1 MISEKIRNPLSLFDV
16 RDKVAIITG
25 ASGSFGH
32 ACAVALGALGAKL
45 LLASGT
51 VEELEIV
58 VGDVHHVGGKVATIV
73 RRPDTLEDAQAI
85 LQAALDAYG
94 RVDQLVV
101 ASGTNKAGF
110 IENQSYEDWQRVMD
124 ANVRGPW
131 LMAKAVGTY
140 WIKEGIKGKVVLM
153 SSTRGRHGNFSGYT
167 AYCSSKGAT
176 DALTR
181 VLATEWAKYGTTVNA
196 IAPTTFRSKLTEWMW
211 KDDDVGN
218 ATRTRHL
225 VAYSARAARRGGGP
239 GRHGDLFALAGVGFL
254 YRPGH
259 VCRWR
264 LHRRLAQVRDAFR

>member
-1 MISEKIRNPLSLFDV
+1 MISERIRNPLSLFDV

-51 VEELEIV
+51 ADELEAV
-58 VGDVHHVGGKVATIV
+58 VKDVRDVGGQVASIV
-73 RRPDTLEDAQAI
+73 RRPDTLTDAEAI
-85 LQAALDAYG
+85 LSAALDAYG

-110 IENQSYEDWQRVMD
+110 IESQSYEDWQRVMD

-131 LMAKAVGTY
+131 LMAKAVGSY
-140 WIKEGIKGKVVLM
+140 WIKESIKGKVVLM

-218 ATRTRHL
+218 ATRTRTLSRIPLGRLGEAEDL
-225 VAYSARAARRGGGP
+225 VGMAIYLLSPASDFCTGQVMYVDGG
-239 GRHGDLFALAGVGFL
+239 FTAG
-254 YRPGH
+254 
-259 VCRWR
+259 
-264 LHRRLAQVRDAFR
+264 

>member
-1 MISEKIRNPLSLFDV
+1 MITEKIRNPLSLFDV
-16 RDKVAIITG
+16 RDKVAIVTG

-51 VEELEIV
+51 AEELEAV
-58 VGDVHHVGGKVATIV
+58 VNDVRDVGGKVASIV
-73 RRPDTLEDAQAI
+73 RRPDTLEDAEAI
-85 LQAALDAYG
+85 LKAALDAYG

-110 IENQSYEDWQRVMD
+110 IESQSYEDWQRVMD

-131 LMAKAVGTY
+131 LMAKAVGSY
-140 WIKEGIKGKVVLM
+140 WIKEAIKGKVLLM

-218 ATRTRHL
+218 ATRTRTLSRIPLGRLGEAEDL
-225 VAYSARAARRGGGP
+225 VGMAIYLLSPASDFCTGQVMYVDGG
-239 GRHGDLFALAGVGFL
+239 FTAG
-254 YRPGH
+254 
-259 VCRWR
+259 
-264 LHRRLAQVRDAFR
+264 

>member
-1 MISEKIRNPLSLFDV
+1 MISERIRNPLSLFDV

-51 VEELEIV
+51 ADELAAV
-58 VGDVHHVGGKVATIV
+58 LKDVRDVGGQVANIV
-73 RRPDTLEDAQAI
+73 RRPDTLTDAEAI
-85 LQAALDAYG
+85 LTAALDAYG
-94 RVDQLVV
+94 RVDHLVV

-110 IENQSYEDWQRVMD
+110 IESQSYEDWQRVMD

-131 LMAKAVGTY
+131 LMAKAVGSY
-140 WIKEGIKGKVVLM
+140 WIKESIKGKVVLM

-218 ATRTRHL
+218 ATRTRTLSRIPLGRLGEAEDL
-225 VAYSARAARRGGGP
+225 VGMAIYLLSPASDFCTGQVMYVDGG
-239 GRHGDLFALAGVGFL
+239 FTAG
-254 YRPGH
+254 
-259 VCRWR
+259 
-264 LHRRLAQVRDAFR
+264 

>member
-1 MISEKIRNPLSLFDV
+1 MITEKIRNPLSLFDV

-51 VEELEIV
+51 AEELEAV
-58 VGDVHHVGGKVATIV
+58 VNDVRDVGGKVASIV
-73 RRPDTLEDAQAI
+73 RRPDTLEDAEAI
-85 LQAALDAYG
+85 LKAALDAYG

-110 IENQSYEDWQRVMD
+110 IESQSYEDWQRVMD

-131 LMAKAVGTY
+131 LMAKAVGSY
-140 WIKEGIKGKVVLM
+140 WIKEAIKGKVLLM

-218 ATRTRHL
+218 ATRTRTLSRIPLGRLGEAEDL
-225 VAYSARAARRGGGP
+225 VGMAIYLLSPASDFCTGQVMYVDGG
-239 GRHGDLFALAGVGFL
+239 FTAG
-254 YRPGH
+254 
-259 VCRWR
+259 
-264 LHRRLAQVRDAFR
+264 

>member
-1 MISEKIRNPLSLFDV
+1 MITEKIRNQLSLFDV

-51 VEELEIV
+51 AEELEAV
-58 VGDVHHVGGKVATIV
+58 VNDVRDVGGKVASIV
-73 RRPDTLEDAQAI
+73 RRPDTLEDAEAI
-85 LQAALDAYG
+85 LKAALDAYG

-110 IENQSYEDWQRVMD
+110 IESQSYEDWQRVMD

-131 LMAKAVGTY
+131 LMAKAVGSY
-140 WIKEGIKGKVVLM
+140 WIKEGIKGKVLLM

-218 ATRTRHL
+218 ATRTRTLSRIPLGRLGEAEDL
-225 VAYSARAARRGGGP
+225 VGMAIYLLSPASDFCTGQVMYVDGG
-239 GRHGDLFALAGVGFL
+239 FTAG
-254 YRPGH
+254 
-259 VCRWR
+259 
-264 LHRRLAQVRDAFR
+264 

>member
-51 VEELEIV
+51 AEELETV
-58 VGDVHHVGGKVATIV
+58 VNDVRDVGGKVATIV

-85 LQAALDAYG
+85 LKAALDAYG

-218 ATRTRHL
+218 ATRTRTLSRIPLGRLGEAEDL
-225 VAYSARAARRGGGP
+225 VGMAIYLLSPASDFCTGQVMYVDGG
-239 GRHGDLFALAGVGFL
+239 FTAG
-254 YRPGH
+254 
-259 VCRWR
+259 
-264 LHRRLAQVRDAFR
+264 

>member
-1 MISEKIRNPLSLFDV
+1 MITERIRNPLSLFDV
-16 RDKVAIITG
+16 RNKVAIITG

-51 VEELEIV
+51 AEELEAV
-58 VGDVHHVGGKVATIV
+58 VNDMRDVGGKVASIV
-73 RRPDTLEDAQAI
+73 RRPDTLEDAEAI
-85 LQAALDAYG
+85 LKAALDAYG

-110 IENQSYEDWQRVMD
+110 IESQSYEDWQRVMD

-140 WIKEGIKGKVVLM
+140 WIKQSIKGKVLLI

-218 ATRTRHL
+218 ATRTRTLSRIPLGRLGEAEDL
-225 VAYSARAARRGGGP
+225 VGMAIYLLSPASDFCTGQVMYVDGG
-239 GRHGDLFALAGVGFL
+239 FTAG
-254 YRPGH
+254 
-259 VCRWR
+259 
-264 LHRRLAQVRDAFR
+264 

>member
-1 MISEKIRNPLSLFDV
+1 MITEKIRNPLSLFDV

-51 VEELEIV
+51 AEELEAV
-58 VGDVHHVGGKVATIV
+58 VNDVRDVAGKVASIV
-73 RRPDTLEDAQAI
+73 RRPDTIEDAEAI
-85 LQAALDAYG
+85 LKAALDAYG

-110 IENQSYEDWQRVMD
+110 IESQSYADWQRVMD

-131 LMAKAVGTY
+131 LMAKAVGSY
-140 WIKEGIKGKVVLM
+140 WIKEGIKGKVLLM

-218 ATRTRHL
+218 ATRTRTLSRIPLGRLGEAEDL
-225 VAYSARAARRGGGP
+225 VGMAIYLLSPASDFCTGQVMYVDGG
-239 GRHGDLFALAGVGFL
+239 FTAG
-254 YRPGH
+254 
-259 VCRWR
+259 
-264 LHRRLAQVRDAFR
+264 

>member
-1 MISEKIRNPLSLFDV
+1 MITEKIRNPLSLFDV

-51 VEELEIV
+51 AEELEAV
-58 VGDVHHVGGKVATIV
+58 VNDVRDVGGKVASIV
-73 RRPDTLEDAQAI
+73 RRPDTLEDAEAI
-85 LQAALDAYG
+85 LKAALDAYG

-110 IENQSYEDWQRVMD
+110 IESQSYEDWQRVMD

-131 LMAKAVGTY
+131 LMAKAVGAY
-140 WIKEGIKGKVVLM
+140 WIKQGIKGKVLLM

-218 ATRTRHL
+218 ATRTRTLSRIPLGRFGEAEDL
-225 VAYSARAARRGGGP
+225 VGMAIYLLSPASDFCTGQVMYVDGG
-239 GRHGDLFALAGVGFL
+239 
-254 YRPGH
+254 
-259 VCRWR
+259 
-264 LHRRLAQVRDAFR
+264 

>member
-1 MISEKIRNPLSLFDV
+1 MISERIQNPLLLFDI

-51 VEELEIV
+51 AEELEAV
-58 VGDVHHVGGKVATIV
+58 VKDVREVGGKVASVV
-73 RRPDTLEDAQAI
+73 RRPDTLADAEAI
-85 LQAALDAYG
+85 LNAALDAYG

-110 IENQSYEDWQRVMD
+110 IESQSYEDWQRVMD

-131 LMAKAVGTY
+131 LMAKAVGSY

-218 ATRTRHL
+218 ATRTRTLSRIPLGRLGEAEDL
-225 VAYSARAARRGGGP
+225 VGMAIYLLSPASDFCTGQVMYVDGG
-239 GRHGDLFALAGVGFL
+239 FTAG
-254 YRPGH
+254 
-259 VCRWR
+259 
-264 LHRRLAQVRDAFR
+264 

>member
-1 MISEKIRNPLSLFDV
+1 MISERIRNPLSLFDV

-32 ACAVALGALGAKL
+32 ACAVALGALGVKL
-45 LLASGT
+45 LLASGSAD
-51 VEELEIV
+51 ELRGVIN
-58 VGDVHHVGGKVATIV
+58 DVRGVGGKVASII
-73 RRPDTLEDAQAI
+73 RRPDTLADAEAI
-85 LQAALDAYG
+85 LKAALDAYG

-131 LMAKAVGTY
+131 LMAKAVGSY
-140 WIKEGIKGKVVLM
+140 WIKEGIKGKMVLM

-176 DALTR
+176 DGLTR

-218 ATRTRHL
+218 ATRTRTLSRIPLGRLGEAEDL
-225 VAYSARAARRGGGP
+225 VGMAIYLLSPASDFCTGQIMYVDGG
-239 GRHGDLFALAGVGFL
+239 FTAG
-254 YRPGH
+254 
-259 VCRWR
+259 
-264 LHRRLAQVRDAFR
+264 

>member
-51 VEELEIV
+51 AEELEAV
-58 VGDVHHVGGKVATIV
+58 VNDVRDVGGKVASIV
-73 RRPDTLEDAQAI
+73 RRPDALEDAEAI
-85 LQAALDAYG
+85 LKAALDEYG

-110 IENQSYEDWQRVMD
+110 IESQSYEDWQRVMD

-140 WIKEGIKGKVVLM
+140 WIKQGIKGKVLLM

-218 ATRTRHL
+218 ATRTRTLSRIPLGRLGEAEDL
-225 VAYSARAARRGGGP
+225 VGMAIYLLSPVSDFCTGQVMYVDGG
-239 GRHGDLFALAGVGFL
+239 FTAG
-254 YRPGH
+254 
-259 VCRWR
+259 
-264 LHRRLAQVRDAFR
+264 

>member
-1 MISEKIRNPLSLFDV
+1 MITDKIRNPLSLFDV

-51 VEELEIV
+51 AEELEAV
-58 VGDVHHVGGKVATIV
+58 VNDVRDVGGKVASIV
-73 RRPDTLEDAQAI
+73 RRPDTLEDAEAI
-85 LQAALDAYG
+85 LKAALDAYG

-110 IENQSYEDWQRVMD
+110 IESQSYEDWQRVMD

-131 LMAKAVGTY
+131 LMAKAVGSY
-140 WIKEGIKGKVVLM
+140 WIKEGIKGKVLLM

-218 ATRTRHL
+218 ATRTRTLSRIPLGRLGEAEDL
-225 VAYSARAARRGGGP
+225 VGMAIYLLSPASDFCTGQVMYVDGG
-239 GRHGDLFALAGVGFL
+239 FTAG
-254 YRPGH
+254 
-259 VCRWR
+259 
-264 LHRRLAQVRDAFR
+264 

>member
-1 MISEKIRNPLSLFDV
+1 MITEKIRNPLSLFDV
-16 RDKVAIITG
+16 RDKVAIVTG

-51 VEELEIV
+51 AEELEAV
-58 VGDVHHVGGKVATIV
+58 VNDVRDVGGKVASIV
-73 RRPDTLEDAQAI
+73 RRPDTLEDAEAI
-85 LQAALDAYG
+85 LTAALDAYG

-110 IENQSYEDWQRVMD
+110 IESQSYEDWQRVMD

-140 WIKEGIKGKVVLM
+140 WIKQGIKGKVLLM
-153 SSTRGRHGNFSGYT
+153 SSTRGRHGNLSGYT

-218 ATRTRHL
+218 ATRTRTLSRIPLGRLGEAEDL
-225 VAYSARAARRGGGP
+225 VGLAIYLLSPASDFCTGQVMYVDGG
-239 GRHGDLFALAGVGFL
+239 FTAG
-254 YRPGH
+254 
-259 VCRWR
+259 
-264 LHRRLAQVRDAFR
+264 

>member
-1 MISEKIRNPLSLFDV
+1 MISERLRHPLSLFDV

-25 ASGSFGH
+25 ASGAFGH

-45 LLASGT
+45 LLASGSA
-51 VEELEIV
+51 EELETV
-58 VGDVHHVGGKVATIV
+58 VADVLAVNGEVASIV
-73 RRPDTLEDAQAI
+73 RRPDLIADAEAI

-110 IENQSYEDWQRVMD
+110 IESQSYEDWQRVMD

-131 LMAKAVGTY
+131 LMAKAVGGY
-140 WIKEGIKGKVVLM
+140 WIKQGIKGKVVLM
-153 SSTRGRHGNFSGYT
+153 SSTRGRHGNFSGYS

-211 KDDDVGN
+211 QDDDVGT
-218 ATRTRHL
+218 ATRTRTLSRIPLGRLGEAEDL
-225 VAYSARAARRGGGP
+225 VGMAIYLLSPASDFCTGQVMYVDGG
-239 GRHGDLFALAGVGFL
+239 FTAG
-254 YRPGH
+254 
-259 VCRWR
+259 
-264 LHRRLAQVRDAFR
+264 

>member
-51 VEELEIV
+51 AEELEAV
-58 VGDVHHVGGKVATIV
+58 VNDVRDVGGKVASIV
-73 RRPDTLEDAQAI
+73 RRPDTLEDAEAI
-85 LQAALDAYG
+85 LTAALDAYG

-110 IENQSYEDWQRVMD
+110 IESQSYEDWQRVMD

-140 WIKEGIKGKVVLM
+140 WIKQGIKGKVLLM
-153 SSTRGRHGNFSGYT
+153 SSTRGRHGNLSGYT

-218 ATRTRHL
+218 ATRTRTLSRIPLGRLGEAEDL
-225 VAYSARAARRGGGP
+225 VGLAIYLLSPASDFCTGQVMYVDGG
-239 GRHGDLFALAGVGFL
+239 FTAG
-254 YRPGH
+254 
-259 VCRWR
+259 
-264 LHRRLAQVRDAFR
+264 

>member
-1 MISEKIRNPLSLFDV
+1 MISERIRNPLSLFDV

-51 VEELEIV
+51 AEELEAV
-58 VGDVHHVGGKVATIV
+58 VKDVHDVGGKVASIV
-73 RRPDTLEDAQAI
+73 RRPDTLEDAEAI
-85 LQAALDAYG
+85 LKAALDAYG

-110 IENQSYEDWQRVMD
+110 IETQSYEDWQRVMD

-131 LMAKAVGTY
+131 LMAKAVGSY
-140 WIKEGIKGKVVLM
+140 WIKEGIKGKVLLM

-218 ATRTRHL
+218 ATRTRTLSRIPLGRLGEAEDL
-225 VAYSARAARRGGGP
+225 VGLAIYLLSPASDFCTGQVMYVDGG
-239 GRHGDLFALAGVGFL
+239 FTAG
-254 YRPGH
+254 
-259 VCRWR
+259 
-264 LHRRLAQVRDAFR
+264 

>member
-1 MISEKIRNPLSLFDV
+1 MISERIRNPLLLFDI

-25 ASGSFGH
+25 ASGSFGT
-32 ACAVALGALGAKL
+32 ACAAAAALGALGAKL
-45 LLASGT
+45 LLASGPA
-51 VEELEIV
+51 EELEV
-58 VGDVHHVGGKVATIV
+58 VVKDVREVGGKVASV
-73 RRPDTLEDAQAI
+73 VCRPDTLVDAEAI
-85 LQAALDAYG
+85 LNAALDAYG

-110 IENQSYEDWQRVMD
+110 IESQSYEDWQRVMD

-131 LMAKAVGTY
+131 LMAKAIGSY
-140 WIKEGIKGKVVLM
+140 WIKEGIKGKVLLM

-218 ATRTRHL
+218 ATRTRTLSRIPLGRLGEAEDL
-225 VAYSARAARRGGGP
+225 VGMAIYLLSPASDFCTGQVMYVDGG
-239 GRHGDLFALAGVGFL
+239 FTAG
-254 YRPGH
+254 
-259 VCRWR
+259 
-264 LHRRLAQVRDAFR
+264 

>member
-1 MISEKIRNPLSLFDV
+1 MITDKIRNPLSLFDV

-51 VEELEIV
+51 AEELEAV
-58 VGDVHHVGGKVATIV
+58 VNDVRDVGGKVASIV
-73 RRPDTLEDAQAI
+73 RRPDTLEDAEAI
-85 LQAALDAYG
+85 LKAALDAYG

-110 IENQSYEDWQRVMD
+110 IESQSYADWQRVMD

-131 LMAKAVGTY
+131 LMAKAVGSY
-140 WIKEGIKGKVVLM
+140 WIKEGIKGKVLLM

-218 ATRTRHL
+218 ATRTRTLSRIPLGRLGEAEDL
-225 VAYSARAARRGGGP
+225 VGMAIYLLSPASDFCTGQVMYVDGG
-239 GRHGDLFALAGVGFL
+239 FTAG
-254 YRPGH
+254 
-259 VCRWR
+259 
-264 LHRRLAQVRDAFR
+264 

>member
-51 VEELEIV
+51 VEELETV
-58 VGDVHHVGGKVATIV
+58 VNDVRDVGGKVATIV
-73 RRPDTLEDAQAI
+73 RRPDALEDAQAI
-85 LQAALDAYG
+85 LKAALDAYG

-218 ATRTRHL
+218 ATRTRTLSRIPLGRLGEAEDL
-225 VAYSARAARRGGGP
+225 VGMAIYLLSPASDFCTGQVMYVDGG
-239 GRHGDLFALAGVGFL
+239 FTAG
-254 YRPGH
+254 
-259 VCRWR
+259 
-264 LHRRLAQVRDAFR
+264 

>member
-51 VEELEIV
+51 AEELETV
-58 VGDVHHVGGKVATIV
+58 VKDVRDVGGNVASIV
-73 RRPDTLEDAQAI
+73 RRPDTLADAEAI
-85 LQAALDAYG
+85 LKAALDAYG

-131 LMAKAVGTY
+131 LMAKAVGSY
-140 WIKEGIKGKVVLM
+140 WIKESIKGKVVLM

-218 ATRTRHL
+218 ATRTRTLSRIPLGRLGEAEDL
-225 VAYSARAARRGGGP
+225 VGMAIYLLSPASDFCTGQVMYVDGG
-239 GRHGDLFALAGVGFL
+239 FTAG
-254 YRPGH
+254 
-259 VCRWR
+259 
-264 LHRRLAQVRDAFR
+264 

>member
-1 MISEKIRNPLSLFDV
+1 LSLFDV

-51 VEELEIV
+51 AEELETV
-58 VGDVHHVGGKVATIV
+58 VNDVRDVGGKVVSIV
-73 RRPDTLEDAQAI
+73 RRPDTLEDAEAI
-85 LQAALDAYG
+85 LKAALDAYG

-131 LMAKAVGTY
+131 LMAKAVGGY
-140 WIKEGIKGKVVLM
+140 WIEQGIKGKVLLM

-167 AYCSSKGAT
+167 AYCTSKGAT

-218 ATRTRHL
+218 ATRTRTLSRIPLGRLGEAEDL
-225 VAYSARAARRGGGP
+225 VGMAIYLLSPASDFCTGQVMYVDGG
-239 GRHGDLFALAGVGFL
+239 FTAG
-254 YRPGH
+254 
-259 VCRWR
+259 
-264 LHRRLAQVRDAFR
+264 

>member
-1 MISEKIRNPLSLFDV
+1 MITEKIRNPLSLFDV
-16 RDKVAIITG
+16 RDQVAIITG

-51 VEELEIV
+51 AEELEAV
-58 VGDVHHVGGKVATIV
+58 VKDVGDVGGEVASVV
-73 RRPDTLEDAQAI
+73 RRPDTLEDAEAI
-85 LQAALDAYG
+85 LKAALDAYG

-131 LMAKAVGTY
+131 LMAKAVGGY
-140 WIKEGIKGKVVLM
+140 WIKQGIKGKVLLM

-211 KDDDVGN
+211 RDDDVGN
-218 ATRTRHL
+218 ATRTRTLSRIPLGRLGEAEDL
-225 VAYSARAARRGGGP
+225 VGMAIYLLSPASDFCTGQVMYVDGG
-239 GRHGDLFALAGVGFL
+239 FTAG
-254 YRPGH
+254 
-259 VCRWR
+259 
-264 LHRRLAQVRDAFR
+264 

>member
-1 MISEKIRNPLSLFDV
+1 MISERIRNPLLLFDV

-51 VEELEIV
+51 AEELEAV
-58 VGDVHHVGGKVATIV
+58 VADVREVGGQVANIV
-73 RRPDTLEDAQAI
+73 RRPDTLEDAEAI
-85 LQAALDAYG
+85 LDAALKVYG

-110 IENQSYEDWQRVMD
+110 IESQSYEDWQRVMD

-131 LMAKAVGTY
+131 LMAKAIGSY

-218 ATRTRHL
+218 ATRTRTLSRIPLGRLGEAEDL
-225 VAYSARAARRGGGP
+225 VGMAIYLLSPASDFCTGQVMYVDGG
-239 GRHGDLFALAGVGFL
+239 FTAG
-254 YRPGH
+254 
-259 VCRWR
+259 
-264 LHRRLAQVRDAFR
+264 